1 MGMNGFLGWSLIGV
15 GGLVL
20 ADVVQGRSPL
30 ADAKAV
36 LGGQPRPAAHSSSV
50 VFGGGSGSADA
61 LGGSSSTP
69 VPGGP
74 TTTGD
79 IQHGAPG
86 AASGAHNAGTTFGMQ
101 QLGKPYLWGG
111 TGPDRWDC
119 SGLTRAMAAH
129 AGVVIPRTTG
139 PQSQMGRSVPMSD
152 VREGDLVFWGHPAD
166 HVGWAINGT
175 TMIVAPHTGDVVK
188 YQTIYTTNVGPYA
201 RRIL

>member
-1 MGMNGFLGWSLIGV
+1 MGMNGFVGWSLIGV

-20 ADVVQGRSPL
+20 ADVVQGRNPL

-50 VFGGGSGSADA
+50 TFGTPGGP
-61 LGGSSSTP
+61 SSTP
-69 VPGGP
+69 IPGGP

-86 AASGAHNAGTTFGMQ
+86 AAAGSNNAGTAFGRA
-101 QLGKPYLWGG
+101 QLGKPYKWGG
-111 TGPDRWDC
+111 TGPDSWDC

-129 AGVVIPRTTG
+129 AGVVIGRTTV
-139 PQSQMGRSVPMSD
+139 PQSHAGVSVPMSA

-166 HVGWAINGT
+166 HVGWAVDGS

-188 YQTIYTTNVGPYA
+188 LQTIYTTSTGPYA

>member
-1 MGMNGFLGWSLIGV
+1 VGMNGFLGWSLIGV

-50 VFGGGSGSADA
+50 TFGTPGGP
-61 LGGSSSTP
+61 SSTP

-74 TTTGD
+74 TITGD

-86 AASGAHNAGTTFGMQ
+86 AAAGAHNAGTAFGMQ

-139 PQSQMGRSVPMSD
+139 PQSHAGASVPMSA
-152 VREGDLVFWGHPAD
+152 VREGDLVFWGYPAE
-166 HVGWAINGT
+166 HVGWAVDGS

-188 YQTIYTTNVGPYA
+188 LQTIYTTNVGPYA

>member
-1 MGMNGFLGWSLIGV
+1 MNGFFGWSLIGV
-15 GGLVL
+15 GGLVF
-20 ADVVQGRSPL
+20 ADVVQGRNPL

-36 LGGQPRPAAHSSSV
+36 LGGRPRPAAHSSSV
-50 VFGGGSGSADA
+50 TF
-61 LGGSSSTP
+61 GSSSTP
-69 VPGGP
+69 TPNGPDSTGSIPHGG
-74 TTTGD
+74 
-79 IQHGAPG
+79 PG
-86 AASGAHNAGTTFGMQ
+86 AAAGARNPGTQFGML

-139 PQSQMGRSVPMSD
+139 PQSHMGVSVPMSA
-152 VREGDLVFWGHPAD
+152 VREGDLVFWGHPAE
-166 HVGWAINGT
+166 HVGWAVDGV

-188 YQTIYTTNVGPYA
+188 LQTIYTTNVGPYA

>member
-1 MGMNGFLGWSLIGV
+1 MGINGFLGWSLIGA

-50 VFGGGSGSADA
+50 VFGT
-61 LGGSSSTP
+61 SSTP

-86 AASGAHNAGTTFGMQ
+86 AAAGAHNAGTAFGMQ

-139 PQSQMGRSVPMSD
+139 PQSQTGRSVPMSD
-152 VREGDLVFWGHPAD
+152 VHEGDLVFWGHPAD
-166 HVGWAINGT
+166 HVGWALDGT
-175 TMIVAPHTGDVVK
+175 RMIVAPHTGDVVK
-188 YQTIYTTNVGPYA
+188 IQTIYTTNVGPYA